1 MLPGPFSRS
10 LMCLW
15 ICIAHFFLKSSRLCV
30 CRSHRSEYEVS
41 RPELLLLQLQ
51 QPRSGGWRRWSLGSA
66 QPSGGHSGEAAHR
79 RIPGV
84 RRLPAPLSGRAG
96 EPDPAAEL
104 SPSQT
109 LWRDPLLACPSLS
122 LSVTHVWADLH
133 TKTQMYTSD
142 TAAHSGSCRYG
153 TFTYSHMFMYL
164 DGPERIT
171 G

>member
-1 MLPGPFSRS
+1 MIPDVS
-10 LMCLW
+10 LDLYCALSLNHH
-15 ICIAHFFLKSSRLCV
+15 CCV
-30 CRSHRSEYEVS
+30 RRSHRSEYEVS
-41 RPELLLLQLQ
+41 RPQLLLLQLQ
-51 QPRSGGWRRWSLGSA
+51 QSRSGGWRRWSLGSA
-66 QPSGGHSGEAAHR
+66 QPSGGHGGEAAHR

-84 RRLPAPLSGRAG
+84 RRLPAPLCRRAG

-109 LWRDPLLACPSLS
+109 CGETCPSLS

-142 TAAHSGSCRYG
+142 TAVHSGSCRYG